1 MYGTDLTVEKLQPS
15 PLWVQNVQ
23 LLELYFRVTQPLC
36 CFTCRSVTCHA
47 SLCRSTSHLSNFLR
61 SQLLSNLDPP
71 SIILHFSSKIV
82 RVEQKP
88 TVILRSS
95 EMFLTV
101 SLLNEQKAIKRSVVK
116 FDRSILFYPEC
127 KIFWRF
133 GGKGQQKGYPF
144 HFHHLRKVCN
154 SYWHFVW
161 LFRQPWLKGT
171 AKFWPTCSRVDD
183 RYGDQHLVCSCPPL
197 ESYDYE
203 KTKSFA

>member
-1 MYGTDLTVEKLQPS
+1 MSRSICVASFVAVWLVTLLCAVALLTLVILCAVS
-15 PLWVQNVQ
+15 CWAVLTRRQ
-23 LLELYFRVTQPLC
+23 LSYIF
-36 CFTCRSVTCHA
+36 A
-47 SLCRSTSHLSNFLR
+47 
-61 SQLLSNLDPP
+61 
-71 SIILHFSSKIV
+71 SSKIV

-116 FDRSILFYPEC
+116 FDRSILFYLEC

-154 SYWHFVW
+154 SYWRFVW